1 MPTTAKNLDEI
12 DRKILRQMQR
22 DCTLSIAALAEM
34 VHLSTNAC
42 WRRLK
47 ALRDNGV
54 IAREVAILDHAKI
67 DKEMTVFVLV
77 RTREHSETWLQA
89 FSDGIR
95 AIADV
100 LEFHRLNGDFD
111 YLLKIAVAD
120 VSDYDRVYKKLI
132 RTVPLFDVSSYFSM
146 ECIKDTTEV
155 PI

>member
-1 MPTTAKNLDEI
+1 MPSKHHDLDEM
-12 DRKILRQMQR
+12 DRKILRQVQR
-22 DCTLSIAALAEM
+22 DCTVAVTALAEAL
-34 VHLSTNAC
+34 HLSTNAC

-47 ALRDNGV
+47 ALRETGV
-54 IAREVAILDHAKI
+54 IAKEVAILDH
-67 DKEMTVFVLV
+67 DKVDKGMTVFVLV
-77 RTREHSETWLQA
+77 RTREHSEAWLQK

-120 VSDYDRVYKKLI
+120 VADYDRVYKKLI

-155 PI
+155 PV